1 MYFYTFM
8 QEVWT
13 VVVCLKS
20 RICRITYNISACS
33 LIGRVVL
40 FGEVSF
46 GKKTFKKKKHQ
57 ITFILWVYTFI
68 ILFHDFNF
76 FVLKNSGL
84 LTVHNQAIF
93 IIFQW
98 FEHCEILDA
107 ETTANICKFRG
118 DHKYYNKQYEEA
130 LLCYRQ
136 ALGWFHQ
143 FN

>member
-1 MYFYTFM
+1 M
-8 QEVWT
+8 
-13 VVVCLKS
+13 
-20 RICRITYNISACS
+20 
-33 LIGRVVL
+33 
-40 FGEVSF
+40 
-46 GKKTFKKKKHQ
+46 
-57 ITFILWVYTFI
+57 
-68 ILFHDFNF
+68 
-76 FVLKNSGL
+76 KNSGL
-84 LTVHNQAIF
+84 LTVHNQGIF

-143 FN
+143 FNEANLLFIYKKIEIDSIKQRITLFSSD